1 MRLGGDSRAM
11 TPEVNI
17 MESFHSS
24 AVALSIIL
32 GLAVARLLSS
42 AVAAFKSRNRA
53 KLTWMPFVWA
63 GCIFLWQLQYW
74 WAIIELPRVIN
85 IWTLGAFMVL
95 VSLALLLF
103 VSASLILPSSELGE
117 HDDRNE
123 LFEHNGQWALVS
135 LSLYFGTAI
144 FADWLLWNMSPL
156 STPGAFNIALF
167 VLPLVFVLSRSK
179 RVQEAITLL
188 YVPLS
193 VWAAL
198 ILSPASY

>member
-1 MRLGGDSRAM
+1 
-11 TPEVNI
+11 

-123 LFEHNGQWALVS
+123 LFEQNGRWALVS
-135 LSLYFGTAI
+135 LSLYFGIAM
-144 FADWLLWNMSPL
+144 FADWLLWSAPL
-156 STPGAFNIALF
+156 LSIPGAFNTALL

-179 RVQEAITLL
+179 RAQETITLV

-193 VWAAL
+193 IWAAAV
-198 ILSPASY
+198 LSPSAY